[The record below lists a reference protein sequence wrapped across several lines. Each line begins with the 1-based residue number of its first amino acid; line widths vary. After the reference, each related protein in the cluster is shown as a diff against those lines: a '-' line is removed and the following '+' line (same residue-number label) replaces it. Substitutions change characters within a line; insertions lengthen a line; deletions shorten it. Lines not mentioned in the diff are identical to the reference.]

1 MGDKSLGL
9 SKKELSDPQI
19 IALMVKHPDLLQ
31 RPIVIKGDKVVLAR
45 PAEEIIKII

>member
-1 MGDKSLGL
+1 
-9 SKKELSDPQI
+9 
-19 IALMVKHPDLLQ
+19 MVKHPDLLQ